1 MSLSSERSRT
11 PQRHG
16 RSPTRRQR
24 NRDVVIERVVAAAG
38 STNYPMLMK
47 SNCNDWSLLLMK
59 INLETRYLWNAINP
73 GDVEL
78 HVACLWNAI
87 LGDPEDRA
95 KVVEK

>member
-1 MSLSSERSRT
+1 MDDLQLDDKRD
-11 PQRHG
+11 
-16 RSPTRRQR
+16 
-24 NRDVVIERVVAAAG
+24 RDVVIERVVAAAG

-47 SNCNDWSLLLMK
+47 SNYNDWSLLMK

-87 LGDPEDRA
+87 LGDPEDA